1 MDSER
6 IIEIRGLE
14 VDVCVGV
21 PEEERS
27 TPQRLLLDLRF
38 ASVDQPC
45 DLGDDITRTVDYHAV
60 SLRVVAL
67 ARERTRKL
75 IETLADEMAAA
86 LLSEFR
92 LRWIEIT
99 VRKFILPRTEWVAVS
114 VRREADRERVLN
126 TLLSSLDASQSNI
139 STT

>member
-6 IIEIRGLE
+6 IIEISGLE
-14 VDVCVGV
+14 VSARVGV

-67 ARERTRKL
+67 ARERPRKL
-75 IETLADEMAAA
+75 IETLADEIAAA

-114 VRREADRERVLN
+114 VRREAD
-126 TLLSSLDASQSNI
+126 
-139 STT
+139 